1 MDQKGVRL
9 LNKINGWRK
18 QRISNANFLI
28 LAAAIV
34 GILGGIAASLLK
46 ELTHYIAF
54 FLQNKLHWEYK
65 YYLYLFFPLI
75 GMLFTVLY
83 IRTFIRKSK
92 FHHGLSPIIFNIS
105 RKKSKL
111 DVHNIY
117 SQIITSALT
126 VGFGGSAGLE
136 APIVASGSSI
146 GSNMGRFFGLN
157 YRETTL
163 LLACGAAAGIAG
175 AFNSPV
181 AGMIFAIEVL
191 LPQFSIPAF
200 IPLLIAAALSSVVSR
215 VLYSEPLFILVTE
228 GWVTQAF
235 GFYILLGLL
244 AGGFSMY
251 FVRINSKMQE
261 WFSRVK
267 NPYNKVWVGGISL
280 GVMIAFLPAL
290 YGEGYITIQ
299 QLLNGNYESLLTNSI
314 FSRYS
319 HVSWILLLFA
329 ICTLIGKSIA
339 SSVTLSSG
347 GNGGMFGPS
356 LVVGGLLGFVFS
368 YGLNLTGWVEL
379 NITNFI
385 VAGMAAALSGI
396 MHAPLTAIFLI
407 AEITG
412 GYALMVPLM
421 IVTAIAYFINKSGN
435 KYSIYTKSLAE
446 SGDLMI
452 HEIQEGAVW
461 ARMKL
466 KYQIE
471 SDYVTLFPEET
482 PLDRKKDIIHTNRN
496 IFPVIDKDRQLLG
509 IVQSDQI
516 LEILINRDL
525 EKSSTSFKKLM
536 QPLPETVS
544 VDTEMLDIIRKM
556 DNSNIRVYPVVDK
569 EGRYLGFVSH
579 TGILSK
585 YRALLK
591 RNLE

>member
-1 MDQKGVRL
+1 MHIKLARL
-9 LNKINGWRK
+9 LNKINNWRK

-34 GILGGIAASLLK
+34 GILGGLAASLLK
-46 ELTHYIAF
+46 KLTHFIAF
-54 FLQNKLHWEYK
+54 FLQNQLHWEYK

-75 GMLFTVLY
+75 GILLTVLY

-92 FHHGLSPIIFNIS
+92 FHHGLSPVIFNIS
-105 RKKSKL
+105 RKQSKL
-111 DVHNIY
+111 DFHNMY

-136 APIVASGSSI
+136 APIVSSGSAI
-146 GSNMGRFFGLN
+146 GSNIGRFFGLN

-215 VLYSEPLFILVTE
+215 LLYSEPLFILVTE

-235 GFYILLGLL
+235 GFYILLGIT
-244 AGGFSMY
+244 AGIFSIY
-251 FVRINSKMQE
+251 FVRLNSKIHQ
-261 WFSRVK
+261 WFGAIK
-267 NPYNKVWVGGISL
+267 NPYNKIWIGGICL
-280 GVMIAFLPAL
+280 GIMIAIFPAL
-290 YGEGYITIQ
+290 YGEGYMAIQ
-299 QLLNGNYESLLTNSI
+299 GLLNGQYLSLLQNSI
-314 FSRYS
+314 FTQFQDI
-319 HVSWILLLFA
+319 SWVILLFA
-329 ICTLIGKSIA
+329 LFTLIGKSIA
-339 SSVTLSSG
+339 SSITLSSG

-368 YGLNLTGWVEL
+368 YGLNLTGLVDL

-385 VAGMAAALSGI
+385 VVGMAAALSGI

-421 IVTAIAYFINKSGN
+421 MVTAIAYFINKSGN

-446 SGDLMI
+446 SGELMGHDI
-452 HEIQEGAVW
+452 NEGAVW
-461 ARMKL
+461 GHMKL
-466 KYQIE
+466 RYQIE
-471 SDYVTLFPEET
+471 KDFITLLPDET
-482 PLDRKKDIIHTNRN
+482 PLSRKKDIIHTHRN
-496 IFPVIDKDRQLLG
+496 IFPVIDKAGQLLG
-509 IVQSDQI
+509 IIQSEAL
-516 LEILINRDL
+516 LEILINQDL
-525 EKSSTSFKKLM
+525 EKINYSFSKLM
-536 QPLPETVS
+536 QPMPETVS
-544 VDTEMLDIIRKM
+544 INTEMFEIIRKM
-556 DNSNIRVYPVVDK
+556 DNTNIRIYPVIDTA
-569 EGRYLGFVSH
+569 GRYLGFISRA
-579 TGILSK
+579 GILNK
-585 YRALLK
+585 YRSLLK
-591 RNLE
+591 RNME